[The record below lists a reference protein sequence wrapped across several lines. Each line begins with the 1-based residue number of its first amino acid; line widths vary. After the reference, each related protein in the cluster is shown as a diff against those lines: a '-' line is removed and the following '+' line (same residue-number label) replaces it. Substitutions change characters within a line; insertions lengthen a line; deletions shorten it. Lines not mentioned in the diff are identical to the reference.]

1 MSDTPP
7 IRPPESKQHRAVS
20 SLVLLNT
27 GDGKG
32 KSSSAFGI
40 VMRSIAQDLK
50 VAVVQFVKSGK
61 WNTGEERIC
70 REQLGVAWWAMG
82 EGFTWDSSALT
93 EDQAAAQTAWRH
105 AQGCISSGAYGLV
118 VLDELTYPV
127 NWGWLSAEEVA
138 TAVLGR
144 PEATSIVMTG
154 RDAPPELIEVAHTV
168 TEMRNIK
175 HAYEQGIVAKKGID
189 H

>member
-70 REQLGVAWWAMG
+70 REQLGVDWWAMG
-82 EGFTWDSSALT
+82 EGFTWDSSDLP
-93 EDQAAAQTAWRH
+93 EYQAAAQTAWRH

-168 TEMRNIK
+168 TAVSYTHLTLPTK
-175 HAYEQGIVAKKGID
+175 A
-189 H
+189 